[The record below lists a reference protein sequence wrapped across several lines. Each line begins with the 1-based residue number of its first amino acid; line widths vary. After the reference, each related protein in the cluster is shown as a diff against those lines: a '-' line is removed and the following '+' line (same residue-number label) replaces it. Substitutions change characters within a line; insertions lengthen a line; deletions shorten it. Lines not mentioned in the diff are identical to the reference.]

1 MINEKGVLSKI
12 MRYSKY
18 FIPTYKEVPSDA
30 EIISH
35 QLMLRA
41 GLVRKLT
48 SGIYTYLPAGLK
60 SIKKVENIIREEMN
74 RSGAIEILMPAVQP
88 AELWQESGRWDYY
101 GPELLR
107 FRDRHNRDACL
118 GPTHEEVITDLVRR
132 EIQSYKQ
139 MPINFYQIQTK
150 FRDEI
155 RPRFGVMRCRE
166 FSMKDAYS
174 FDVDEAGAD
183 KSYRIMYET
192 YANIFR
198 RCGLKFRDVEAAS
211 GPIGGSFSHEFM
223 VLADTGEDQIV
234 NCLQCDYAANLE
246 KAEVNLEKE
255 RSASGIDED
264 MKPMEEVDT
273 PDIKTVEEL
282 TSFLSIPPDQLIKTL
297 ILRSDNEEIA
307 ALVRGDH
314 ELNETKLKNLLG
326 IDQLEL
332 ADPELV
338 AVVTGAPMGFAGPVG
353 LKVKMVADH
362 AIKGMKNFVT
372 GGNKLDL
379 HLRNVNIE
387 RDFQVDLFGD
397 LRIVTPDDPCPR
409 CGGDIKFGRGIEVG
423 HVFKLGIKYSD
434 AMGAVF
440 LDEHGQEKPIV
451 MGCYGIGLAR
461 TVAAA
466 IEQNHD
472 KDGIIFPIPIA
483 PFEVVILP
491 LQMHETGV
499 VDAAEN
505 IYKKLSDAGMD
516 VLLDDRDIRAGI
528 KFKDADLLGTPVR
541 VTVGARNLK
550 NGQVEMK
557 VRSEA
562 ESVFIPLKDAPAQ
575 ILKKANKLYDSIK

>member
-1 MINEKGVLSKI
+1 

-48 SGIYTYLPAGLK
+48 SGIYTFLPAGLK
-60 SIKKVENIIREEMN
+60 SIRRVEKIIREEMD
-74 RSGAIEILMPAVQP
+74 RSGAIEVLMPAVQP

-174 FDVDEAGAD
+174 FDADEAGAD

-198 RCGLKFRDVEAAS
+198 RCGLKFRAVEADS

-234 NCLQCDYAANLE
+234 NCLKCDYAANLE
-246 KAEVNLEKE
+246 KAEVNRDDDGSGLGDLE
-255 RSASGIDED
+255 G
-264 MKPMEEVDT
+264 MKPIEEVET

-282 TSFLSIPPDQLIKTL
+282 TSFLSIPPDQLVKTL
-297 ILRSDNEEIA
+297 IFRSDNEEIA

-314 ELNETKLKNLLG
+314 ELNEAKLKNLLR

-372 GGNKLDL
+372 GGNKQDL
-379 HLRNVNIE
+379 HLSNVNIE

-451 MGCYGIGLAR
+451 MGCYGIGVAR

-516 VLLDDRDIRAGI
+516 VLLDDRDMRAGI
-528 KFKDADLLGTPVR
+528 KFKDADLLGTPLR

-562 ESVFIPLKDAPAQ
+562 ESVFIPLKDAPAL